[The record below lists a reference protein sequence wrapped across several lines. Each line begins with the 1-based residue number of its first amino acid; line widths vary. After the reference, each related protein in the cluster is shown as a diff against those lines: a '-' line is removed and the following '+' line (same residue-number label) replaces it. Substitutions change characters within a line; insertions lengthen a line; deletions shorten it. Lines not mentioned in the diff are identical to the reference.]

1 MYDKYHEM
9 DIHQFIDAVLEIQSL
24 KHTES
29 KLRRLRKYAA
39 FSRSQLAERSG
50 VPVRTI
56 QQYEQGQKDIKKASF
71 AAILNLS
78 RALSCSPNALI

>member
-39 FSRSQLAERSG
+39 FSQSQLAERSG
-50 VPVRTI
+50 PYHTAIRARTKG
-56 QQYEQGQKDIKKASF
+56 Y
-71 AAILNLS
+71 
-78 RALSCSPNALI
+78 